1 MYRLSQK
8 LDKTI
13 AKIESRYPSLFQLNI
28 PKIESEYIFTR
39 FELHNFYTKYKALV
53 HLSVYDSEE
62 FKNYGSVIFFKKIN
76 IICKNLLDLLDVDK
90 GIDINSF
97 KKGLSE
103 NFESAHEELIKK
115 MFSLNNNSSY

>member
-1 MYRLSQK
+1 MKYLFRLSQK

-62 FKNYGSVIFFKKIN
+62 SKNYG
-76 IICKNLLDLLDVDK
+76 IICKL
-90 GIDINSF
+90 
-97 KKGLSE
+97 KKIIILQ
-103 NFESAHEELIKK
+103 
-115 MFSLNNNSSY
+115 YRCR